1 MEGIST
7 QLTPNLRGYMHFDRE
22 VPVKVS
28 SDQKMPRAGQ
38 EAVGKASKGPWGHH
52 APAERWGLSKK
63 RPNVT
68 TTYV

>member
-1 MEGIST
+1 
-7 QLTPNLRGYMHFDRE
+7 MHFDRE

-38 EAVGKASKGPWGHH
+38 GAVGKAGKGPWGHH